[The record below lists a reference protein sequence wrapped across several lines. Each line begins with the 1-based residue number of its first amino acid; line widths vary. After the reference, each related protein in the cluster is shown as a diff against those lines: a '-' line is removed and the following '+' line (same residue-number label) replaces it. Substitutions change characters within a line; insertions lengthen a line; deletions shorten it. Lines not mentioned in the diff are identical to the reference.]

1 MGINTVDVVNVGGFT
16 SGQKTFLEFH
26 RMLFCFKPSVGSETN
41 LVTPYAHPGQGVGTS
56 LKAHAALPRKK
67 APHRGGAFTSS
78 KTGLPDQ
85 ERESSDSPR
94 LKAFCR
100 VAPSVRFRVRAM
112 LAARVFFL
120 ASVFNVRTSSDF
132 HARRLEFLAISLPPG
147 WKNTPCFCS
156 LMLLERKHLN
166 MAGSRLWK
174 SGFVT
179 SGSIAG

>member
-1 MGINTVDVVNVGGFT
+1 MNRLSAVSRVPVGEGPPK
-16 SGQKTFLEFH
+16 G
-26 RMLFCFKPSVGSETN
+26 
-41 LVTPYAHPGQGVGTS
+41 
-56 LKAHAALPRKK
+56 
-67 APHRGGAFTSS
+67 GGANSCS
-78 KTGLPDQ
+78 AGCLQP
-85 ERESSDSPR
+85 RVSSDNPR
-94 LKAFCR
+94 LNAFCR
-100 VAPSVRFRVRAM
+100 VAPSVRFKVRAM

-132 HARRLEFLAISLPPG
+132 HARRLEFLAISLPFG

-156 LMLLERKHLN
+156 LMPLERKHLN

>member
-1 MGINTVDVVNVGGFT
+1 M
-16 SGQKTFLEFH
+16 
-26 RMLFCFKPSVGSETN
+26 
-41 LVTPYAHPGQGVGTS
+41 
-56 LKAHAALPRKK
+56 
-67 APHRGGAFTSS
+67 RGRGL
-78 KTGLPDQ
+78 GLPDQ
-85 ERESSDSPR
+85 ERESSDNPR
-94 LKAFCR
+94 LNAFCR
-100 VAPSVRFRVRAM
+100 VAPSVRFKVRAM

-132 HARRLEFLAISLPPG
+132 HARRLEFLAISLPFG

-156 LMLLERKHLN
+156 LMPLERKHLN